1 MDRQNSIIGRSLRP
15 RGPVALRLTRRVSAD
30 VTVLE
35 LGGEVDLLTVSRL
48 AAGLDDEVR
57 HGDRDV
63 VVDLRPVQFI
73 DSSGLHVLLGA
84 QRRLA
89 RQGRA
94 LGIVC
99 TPGPVLRVFEL
110 SRLLDTLDI
119 ADSVREFRCRR
130 VSSLARRRAVREPP
144 GDDQRRLK
152 RSKRRCRRARASG
165 PRVLRPMPRSRRPGA
180 RRSRLPVPRPRR
192 AVRHGGWPRQ
202 SSAA

>member
-1 MDRQNSIIGRSLRP
+1 MDRHNSIIGRSLRP

-48 AAGLDDEVR
+48 AAGLEHEVR

-99 TPGPVLRVFEL
+99 APGPVLRVFEL

-119 ADSVREFRCRR
+119 VDTVREFRRRR
-130 VSSLARRRAVREPP
+130 VSSLARRRGALQPP
-144 GDDQRRLK
+144 GDDPEAL
-152 RSKRRCRRARASG
+152 ARAAND
-165 PRVLRPMPRSRRPGA
+165 GA
-180 RRSRLPVPRPRR
+180 
-192 AVRHGGWPRQ
+192 
-202 SSAA
+202 